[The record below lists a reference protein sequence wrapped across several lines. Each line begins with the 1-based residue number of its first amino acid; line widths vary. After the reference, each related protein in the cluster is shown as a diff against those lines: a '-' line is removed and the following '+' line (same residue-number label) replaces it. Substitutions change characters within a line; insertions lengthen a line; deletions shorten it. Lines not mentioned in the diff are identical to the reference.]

1 MLKNYNN
8 SIKVITEHL
17 FTFLHSVCSF
27 VEMAR
32 YLLSQKPGLFLL
44 SERFNQDPLESFFG
58 QQRARGGRSD
68 NPNVATFCI
77 MLRLFKFK
85 EQWLLG
91 MVGMCVNARSSGKQI
106 FPTSAGHSENVPA
119 KVFNMTLTNSNCER
133 SELSGVFV
141 RLIFQQSSLT
151 TFRTRRH
158 HCKKRSLSL
167 IQVTAKLVFTVYLCT
182 CHCSISSQP

>member
-58 QQRARGGRSD
+58 QQRARGGQSD
-68 NPNVATFCI
+68 NPNVATFLHNTQAI
-77 MLRLFKFK
+77 QVQRTMAIWHGGNARKRK
-85 EQWLLG
+85 EQWKTDISDLSRPLG
-91 MVGMCVNARSSGKQI
+91 KRPRKSLQYD
-106 FPTSAGHSENVPA
+106 
-119 KVFNMTLTNSNCER
+119 TN
-133 SELSGVFV
+133 
-141 RLIFQQSSLT
+141 Q
-151 TFRTRRH
+151 
-158 HCKKRSLSL
+158 
-167 IQVTAKLVFTVYLCT
+167 
-182 CHCSISSQP
+182 